1 MSEEYVPTGHRIFRG
16 GKHIEMEVISTE
28 MKPFVIHQPGD
39 MEAEVTASS
48 STPHDDTAEDIAS
61 RIAGDRKQ
69 FQADILALA
78 KAKKAEEDTEDGVSV
93 EAADGEEASAADA
106 PAEAA
111 GADDDDL
118 GDLGDLGNLDD
129 LGDLGDLDD
138 LGDLGDLGDDG
149 SAEASDAADAA
160 DTDAAPQPDGKG
172 DTE

>member
-48 STPHDDTAEDIAS
+48 STPHDDAAEDIAA

-69 FQADILALA
+69 FQDDILALA
-78 KAKKAEEDTEDGVSV
+78 KAKKAEEDGEDSVS
-93 EAADGEEASAADA
+93 ADGGEASATGA

-111 GADDDDL
+111 DADDL

-129 LGDLGDLDD
+129 LSDLGDLDD
-138 LGDLGDLGDDG
+138 LGDLGDLGD
-149 SAEASDAADAA
+149 AEAAEARSEEH
-160 DTDAAPQPDGKG
+160 TSELQSRI
-172 DTE
+172 